1 MWIPDTVSPAP
12 EPDYCAG
19 MVPRASDDI
28 ERAHLRDPA
37 DRTFAIARRL
47 PPASLR
53 PWLRRYWIPVWDVP
67 EGERAE
73 QRVLQYPVC
82 LAITTPAYSRFV
94 GPNPGLSRT
103 VLEGRAWGFGV
114 MFAPAAG
121 AVLHGGEMR
130 ELTGRHRDLEDVA
143 MLAGLTAPLRRLM
156 EEGPAEDEVHAAC
169 CALVEE
175 RIARLCPPGEEYLL
189 VNTLVEEV
197 ENDPT
202 LCEVGE
208 LGGRVGLGERALQR
222 LTARRLGLTPAWLIR
237 RRRLHEA
244 ADGLRGD
251 EDLAALAARLG
262 YADQSH
268 FTHDVRTATGS
279 TPGELALR
287 WRAQ

>member
-121 AVLHGGEMR
+121 AVLHVGEMR

-175 RIARLCPPGEEYLL
+175 RIARLGPPGEEDLL
-189 VNTLVEEV
+189 VNTLIEEV

-279 TPGELALR
+279 TPGELARR
-287 WRAQ
+287 WREG